1 MNIAVKIIPHN
12 EHRYPTCG
20 DWWFTPEG
28 DLEIRVSKMSD
39 WRYECLVAFHEL
51 CEVLICKHLGIT
63 QEAVDAFDIQFEK
76 DRERRA
82 ALSESGAAA
91 DVRECESLPGPDDE
105 PGDHKDAPYRVQ
117 HFIATNCE
125 RILALAL
132 GVNWADYDGEVVSL

>member
-1 MNIAVKIIPHN
+1 MNIAVKIIPN
-12 EHRYPTCG
+12 SEQRYPTVG
-20 DWWFTPEG
+20 DWWFTESG

-63 QEAVDAFDIQFEK
+63 QEAVDAFDVQFEK
-76 DRERRA
+76 DRESG
-82 ALSESGAAA
+82 LHSET
-91 DVRECESLPGPDDE
+91 EE

-132 GVNWADYDGEVVSL
+132 GVNWADYDNEVVSL

>member
-1 MNIAVKIIPHN
+1 MNIAIKTIPHS

-20 DWWFTPEG
+20 DWWWTPDG

-39 WRYECLVAFHEL
+39 WRYEVLVGFHEL

-63 QEAVDAFDIQFEK
+63 QAEVDAFDIKFEA
-76 DRERRA
+76 DRE
-82 ALSESGAAA
+82 LGIHTE
-91 DVRECESLPGPDDE
+91 DEE

-132 GVNWADYDGEVVSL
+132 GVNWADYDNEVVSL